1 MKLLCARD
9 VLFPAEKTHKIR
21 GRMIPWILMLFIL
34 TPCVCAGTL
43 VVNVKQP
50 SYQAK
55 VDGNITLE
63 WTFTAETQRPFNDLS
78 IICDQ
83 TVNRR
88 DSKILYHLHKGIEVQ
103 RSQDQQFSGR
113 VQCDEDFL
121 RDGRLRLH
129 VSRIRSEDSGQYVCE
144 VNRDHD
150 GNYGKCQLVVI
161 KPADQPTTRR
171 PDVTS
176 QPEGKMGL
184 YFPPLVAAAVLVLVL
199 VLVLTAVGITAAL
212 LVKRRSASK
221 TSISK
226 TEELLAREKLGHP
239 EYGLLS
245 DSTSL
250 HPVAP

>member
-1 MKLLCARD
+1 MCEQDGPAPEGAVTLSIKLLCARDVLFPAEKTHKIRCCFIPYREDTQNKDRLAPEGVVTRRMKLPCARD

-50 SYQAK
+50 SYQA
-55 VDGNITLE
+55 E
-63 WTFTAETQRPFNDLS
+63 
-78 IICDQ
+78 

-113 VQCDEDFL
+113 VQCDEGVL
-121 RDGRLRLH
+121 KEGRLRLH

-161 KPADQPTTRR
+161 KPADQPKTRETRRDFTTRGR
-171 PDVTS
+171 DGTVLPSVSGCSWSGSRSHSSWDYSSSTG
-176 QPEGKMGL
+176 QM
-184 YFPPLVAAAVLVLVL
+184 PLCF
-199 VLVLTAVGITAAL
+199 
-212 LVKRRSASK
+212 
-221 TSISK
+221 
-226 TEELLAREKLGHP
+226 
-239 EYGLLS
+239 
-245 DSTSL
+245 
-250 HPVAP
+250 

>member
-1 MKLLCARD
+1 MVYVVR
-9 VLFPAEKTHKIR
+9 EKTHKIR

-55 VDGNITLE
+55 
-63 WTFTAETQRPFNDLS
+63 
-78 IICDQ
+78 
-83 TVNRR
+83 TVNWR

-103 RSQDQQFSGR
+103 TSQDQQFSGR
-113 VQCDEDFL
+113 VQCDEDVL

-161 KPADQPTTRR
+161 KPADLPKAQRPT
-171 PDVTS
+171 VTS

-184 YFPPLVAAAVLVLVL
+184 YFPLTQIHFGSAGVLHQDVGEGGAPVPLMTQLPLDHTIYSKYGIRGVADHTLK
-199 VLVLTAVGITAAL
+199 GIVRVEGGQL
-212 LVKRRSASK
+212 R
-221 TSISK
+221 
-226 TEELLAREKLGHP
+226 P
-239 EYGLLS
+239 
-245 DSTSL
+245 
-250 HPVAP
+250 